1 MQKDEIVE
9 ILGEY
14 SSEIAAMLPRFSK
27 TRDGLYIDSNDGNRF
42 RNIVQ
47 EVIDLCHDHIPGSS
61 NTASMIAQYYNQ
73 GISNWQQISSYASL
87 EEVKGAIDSL
97 SIRIERNPKMFDEN
111 PKIDIDKTAQSL
123 DGLNTILNRFHSVA
137 MQLRKRY
144 SNRSTLD
151 VNDEYDVQNL
161 LHSLLKLHFA
171 DIRPEEWNPSY
182 AGSSTR
188 SDFLLPEV
196 NTIIE
201 VKKTRQ
207 SMTDKDLGDQL
218 VIDIANYK
226 KHPQCNSL
234 ICFVYDPEGRITNP
248 RGIERDLSDCDKD
261 IDVRTIIVPKHE

>member
-1 MQKDEIVE
+1 M
-9 ILGEY
+9 
-14 SSEIAAMLPRFSK
+14 
-27 TRDGLYIDSNDGNRF
+27 
-42 RNIVQ
+42 
-47 EVIDLCHDHIPGSS
+47 
-61 NTASMIAQYYNQ
+61 
-73 GISNWQQISSYASL
+73 
-87 EEVKGAIDSL
+87 
-97 SIRIERNPKMFDEN
+97 
-111 PKIDIDKTAQSL
+111 DIDKTAQSL

-234 ICFVYDPEGRITNP
+234 ICFVYDPEGRIANP